1 MKCWKIINS
10 QDMFPEDEFTFS
22 EVMEYAELWGEAFK
36 TWLNENFK
44 ASDVFNM
51 IGNDNSV
58 TTIIFLTEKYEE
70 AIREHLDIYGI
81 EEVDCLCTNVPC
93 DIPTR
98 NTCADE
104 ADLYGE
110 DLEEMCANCD
120 LKCYGCE
127 KIKTKEKSFE
137 PPYQDYILSKFMKK
151 D

>member
-1 MKCWKIINS
+1 MIE
-10 QDMFPEDEFTFS
+10 EDGLVKTT
-22 EVMEYAELWGEAFK
+22 AF
-36 TWLNENFK
+36 
-44 ASDVFNM
+44 
-51 IGNDNSV
+51 I
-58 TTIIFLTEKYEE
+58 TEKYEDT
-70 AIREHLDIYGI
+70 IREFHTIYGI

-98 NTCADE
+98 NTCANE
-104 ADLYGE
+104 ANLYGE

-137 PPYQDYILSKFMKK
+137 PPYQDYILLKFMKK